1 MEKEIPPIVVVAT
14 SELRERLNH
23 YYSLAKDSRQR
34 EFKADH
40 FYDLWDLKELAL
52 LQEKDT
58 VCVPAPWFDEI
69 KSDESQ
75 SYDTKQ
81 AS

>member
-1 MEKEIPPIVVVAT
+1 MENETPSIIVAT
-14 SELRERLNH
+14 SELRERLNS
-23 YYSLAKDSRQR
+23 YYSTLRSSGKVD
-34 EFKADH
+34 FKARH

-52 LQEKDT
+52 LQERET

-69 KSDESQ
+69 NGAMQ
-75 SYDTKQ
+75 SMPDTKK